1 MQVPC
6 SGSPSAGMTR
16 GVAEVAALMSSS
28 HSGWPQ
34 WNARAQPVATAAT
47 NSSQVST
54 VTVR

>member
-1 MQVPC
+1 
-6 SGSPSAGMTR
+6 MTR
-16 GVAEVAALMSSS
+16 GVADVAALISSS

-34 WNARAQPVATAAT
+34 CNARAPQAATAAT